1 MKRNLTSKRR
11 KSVTPRKPSRL
22 ELLAQST
29 AVSLIHLSTHEVE
42 RRRALEQARRDS
54 VSAEV
59 HRLEAELKH
68 GKLLLSELDAVIV
81 GMDLA
86 ANR

>member
-1 MKRNLTSKRR
+1 MTRKKITSR
-11 KSVTPRKPSRL
+11 KSSRL
-22 ELLAQST
+22 ELLTQST
-29 AVSLIHLSTHEVE
+29 ATSLIHLSTHEVE

-81 GMDLA
+81 GMNLA
-86 ANR
+86 AQR